1 MRLPSVLSG
10 ILSKILRGKASKEEI
25 QQFNSWYD
33 KGIDSEIHIQDF
45 KNRNKEQVEADM
57 LKQIQ
62 RATYAK
68 APRSVTKQSLKW
80 WKLAA
85 CFTIL
90 IGIGIG
96 IGLLAMNTLP
106 FTSSELPVPKFL
118 TFENAKGMI
127 KKVRLPDGSTVS
139 LFHDT
144 HIRVAENFSE
154 NRLLKLT
161 GEAFFEVKR
170 DTLHPFRVES
180 ASLTTEVLGT
190 SFLIKNFINQQ
201 EVVAVKTGLVKVS
214 DQVDSIFI
222 LQPNRRLDYT
232 QKVGSVSDIPE
243 NDPLFAW
250 TEDIIVFDNT
260 PMAEMIKT
268 LEDWY
273 GVKITDNL
281 TANNNC
287 EISGTYE
294 KQSLENLLQLIQY
307 SIPLSYQLD
316 GKNVALTFK
325 NCP

>member
-10 ILSKILRGKASKEEI
+10 ILSKILRGKASKEEV

-33 KGIDSEIHIQDF
+33 KGVDSEMHIQDF
-45 KNRNKEQVEADM
+45 KNRNKEQVEAEM

-62 RATYAK
+62 RAIYDPI
-68 APRSVTKQSLKW
+68 PRTVPKQSLKW
-80 WKLAA
+80 WKVAA
-85 CFTIL
+85 CFIIL
-90 IGIGIG
+90 VG
-96 IGLLAMNTLP
+96 IGLLAKNTM
-106 FTSSELPVPKFL
+106 TSASSGTQEPKFL

-139 LFHDT
+139 LFHDS
-144 HIRVAENFSE
+144 HIQVAENFSE
-154 NRLLKLT
+154 NRLVKLS

-180 ASLTTEVLGT
+180 ANLTTEVLGT
-190 SFLIKNFINQQ
+190 SFLIKNSINQQ
-201 EVVAVKTGLVKVS
+201 VVVAVKTGLVKVS
-214 DQVDSIFI
+214 DEVDSIFM
-222 LQPNRRLDYT
+222 LTPNLRLDYT
-232 QKVGSVSDIPE
+232 QQLGSVSGIPE

-260 PMAEMIKT
+260 PMAKMIQT

-307 SIPLSYQLD
+307 SIPLTYQLD
-316 GKNVALTFK
+316 AKNVTLTFK